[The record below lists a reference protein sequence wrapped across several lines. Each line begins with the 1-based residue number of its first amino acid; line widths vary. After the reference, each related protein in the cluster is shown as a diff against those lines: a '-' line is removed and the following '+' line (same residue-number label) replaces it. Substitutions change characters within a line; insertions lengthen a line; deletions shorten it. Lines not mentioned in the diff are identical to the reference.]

1 MSPFALL
8 TAREIEK
15 QAPEMEEAVLRLLD
29 CVPLSVCASAAERQV
44 HVRAPAF
51 RALPR
56 VARGCVGLL
65 EGAAL
70 LAAAPGGSDATPAL
84 DAALARL
91 CDGLELRGVAL
102 CGGGDTVAQQ
112 LLRSLFLCATLLLH
126 AALAA
131 APPALGARHA
141 EAALRALAALAP
153 GAVSV
158 PQLDG
163 LERTLLTRLE
173 EAGRAPALAEL
184 ALAAPPMRAT
194 PSAADARRRLVLRW
208 VGAALSRPS
217 SAVQLQP
224 AVPQLLAAAST
235 LRSPVEPS
243 AALLR
248 GALGSLAAEVGEE
261 RAQAEALLML
271 HLRHCS
277 ALLEAEAAA
286 VAAVTGGDGGAA
298 GADGTGAGGGAGVN
312 GATLARLT
320 RRGAAPRPAAPSM
333 CALLFALIPAVKE
346 PLVAPL
352 LAAAEELALRAP
364 TPWQRARCRSQLR
377 DAVCASFNYYRKERL
392 VHWLLQLPGE
402 GDEVA
407 LPS

>member
-1 MSPFALL
+1 
-8 TAREIEK
+8 
-15 QAPEMEEAVLRLLD
+15 MEEAVLRLLD

-126 AALAA
+126 SAALAA

-173 EAGRAPALAEL
+173 EAGRAPALAGSRSPRRRC
-184 ALAAPPMRAT
+184 APRRAPP
-194 PSAADARRRLVLRW
+194 
-208 VGAALSRPS
+208 
-217 SAVQLQP
+217 
-224 AVPQLLAAAST
+224 T
-235 LRSPVEPS
+235 L
-243 AALLR
+243 
-248 GALGSLAAEVGEE
+248 
-261 RAQAEALLML
+261 
-271 HLRHCS
+271 
-277 ALLEAEAAA
+277 
-286 VAAVTGGDGGAA
+286 
-298 GADGTGAGGGAGVN
+298 AGGWCCAGW
-312 GATLARLT
+312 
-320 RRGAAPRPAAPSM
+320 APR
-333 CALLFALIPAVKE
+333 
-346 PLVAPL
+346 
-352 LAAAEELALRAP
+352 
-364 TPWQRARCRSQLR
+364 
-377 DAVCASFNYYRKERL
+377 
-392 VHWLLQLPGE
+392 
-402 GDEVA
+402 
-407 LPS
+407 

>member
-1 MSPFALL
+1 
-8 TAREIEK
+8 
-15 QAPEMEEAVLRLLD
+15 MEEAVLRLLD

-91 CDGLELRGVAL
+91 CDGLELRGAAL

-184 ALAAPPMRAT
+184 ALAAPPLRAT

-286 VAAVTGGDGGAA
+286 VAAVAGG
-298 GADGTGAGGGAGVN
+298 DGTGAGGGAGVN

-402 GDEVA
+402 GDD
-407 LPS
+407 LQFPS